1 MGGQTVSLGPGHSV
15 HRSRCWSL
23 WSVYGNCNYWGIGCI
38 DINIHLYIVLLPPP
52 FCLSLP
58 LPLSLSYDRGLVG
71 MTLLENSLAML
82 FTLLVLEPQG

>member
-1 MGGQTVSLGPGHSV
+1 MGTVVIGVLGVSILI
-15 HRSRCWSL
+15 S
-23 WSVYGNCNYWGIGCI
+23 I
-38 DINIHLYIVLLPPP
+38 YILSYSSPI
-52 FCLSLP
+52 LSLS